1 MYFEIGKKYHFYIK
15 ANSSLEGHIV
25 GKVAF
30 VGNDTVTVV
39 LSMNPNYVLD
49 GIEYHDFVSVPTVIS
64 CAEIISYN
72 EIQDDSV
79 EAYKPT
85 KKMIDKTN
93 CNSTLGLQNFEYV
106 PEKIFFSKKL
116 IPFQEE
122 VFETLEEC
130 QDFCATFNKEPEQK
144 ALEDLKYKAKYS
156 LNISEEGKKLI
167 QREIEKEEVKN
178 EK

>member
-1 MYFEIGKKYHFYIK
+1 MYFEIGKKYHFNIK

-25 GKVAF
+25 GKVVF

-39 LSMNPNYVLD
+39 SPMNPNYVLD

-64 CAEIISYN
+64 CVEIISYN
-72 EIQDDSV
+72 EIQNDSV

-85 KKMIDKTN
+85 KKTIDKTN
-93 CNSTLGLQNFEYV
+93 CNSTIELQNFEYV

-122 VFETLEEC
+122 VFEALEEC
-130 QDFCATFNKEPEQK
+130 QDFCTTLNKESEQK
-144 ALEDLKYKAKYS
+144 ALEDSKYKAKYS
-156 LNISEEGKKLI
+156 LNISEEFNKVFGEKLKKK
-167 QREIEKEEVKN
+167 R
-178 EK
+178 